1 MHPDRPALGRHRDA
15 VARGELD
22 AVLATSPDRPARDDT
37 ASIQVL
43 EACARAGRDVF
54 FARWPRP
61 EERTTS

>member
-1 MHPDRPALGRHRDA
+1 MHLDRPALGRHR
-15 VARGELD
+15 D
-22 AVLATSPDRPARDDT
+22 AVLATSPDRPARDDA